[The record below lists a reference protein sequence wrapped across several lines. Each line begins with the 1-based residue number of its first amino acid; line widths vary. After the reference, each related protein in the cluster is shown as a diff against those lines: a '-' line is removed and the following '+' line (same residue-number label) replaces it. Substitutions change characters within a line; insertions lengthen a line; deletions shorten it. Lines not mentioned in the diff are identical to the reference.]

1 MPYARASDGTRLHY
15 ESAGRSERGAPTLI
29 LVHGYAG
36 NETQWQPAA
45 RLLART
51 HRVVR
56 IDLRGHG
63 RSGVSSNGYSI
74 RQFADDLAAVARSSR
89 ISSAVV
95 AGHSLGSTVA
105 LAAANRHTRLVRGV
119 VLIDGALD
127 RPVTAATVLRHPLY
141 RMVADQPHPDGLVQL
156 FAMFYP
162 DPRDA
167 QLSARLIDE
176 ATRTDELAALQTWR
190 ASLSADIPALTAR
203 VRQPALYISRSR
215 RPLVTAEQL
224 RKVMPDAEYAQAHD
238 CGHFVPLEVPEQVA
252 AMVQRFLARSI
263 SR

>member
-15 ESAGRSERGAPTLI
+15 ESAGRGERGAPTLI
-29 LVHGYAG
+29 LLHGFAG

-56 IDLRGHG
+56 VDLRGHG
-63 RSGVSSNGYSI
+63 RSGLSSNGYGI

-89 ISSAVV
+89 ISSAVI

-127 RPVTAATVLRHPLY
+127 RAATAATVLRHPLY
-141 RMVADQPHPDGLVQL
+141 RMVADQPHPDGLAQL

-167 QLSARLIDE
+167 QLSARLIEE
-176 ATRTDELAALQTWR
+176 ATRTDEAAALQTWH
-190 ASLSADIPALTAR
+190 ASLSADIRALAARVAPTGALHLALAPAPRHGGATAR
-203 VRQPALYISRSR
+203 GDAGR
-215 RPLVTAEQL
+215 R
-224 RKVMPDAEYAQAHD
+224 YAQAHD

-252 AMVQRFLARSI
+252 AMVRRFLARSI